1 MQNNAEA
8 AVFSILPTSRS
19 CENIRYFDQKYQPGN
34 LRDNLQVSVLIINI
48 YLLRLM
54 NYG

>member
-19 CENIRYFDQKYQPGN
+19 CENIRYFDQKYQPGKITCEITYKF
-34 LRDNLQVSVLIINI
+34 QS
-48 YLLRLM
+48 
-54 NYG
+54 